1 MPIPYGRRL
10 SLRNDKLQDVTPVRP
25 EGDAQADLLHPT
37 FYRVGEHA
45 VTADRA
51 EDESKQTE
59 GGETLHVGALPGE
72 GLVHELFACQGAVD
86 RDIFVDLVDCVGLAR
101 LYLQRPSRGTFK

>member
-59 GGETLHVGALPGE
+59 GGERCMLELCLVRASSTTSSRVRAL
-72 GLVHELFACQGAVD
+72 
-86 RDIFVDLVDCVGLAR
+86 
-101 LYLQRPSRGTFK
+101 STGTSLLIWWTASV